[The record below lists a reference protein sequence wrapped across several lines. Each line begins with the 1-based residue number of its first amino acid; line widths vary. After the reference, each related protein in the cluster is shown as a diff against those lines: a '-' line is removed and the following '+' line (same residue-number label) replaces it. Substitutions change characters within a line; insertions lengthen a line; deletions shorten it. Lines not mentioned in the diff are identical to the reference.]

1 MDLTTCI
8 KENGRAGAMAA
19 PPPLALTKRS
29 PGEEFICFDETQLKV
44 TDTGRERP
52 GGVPSLVRDL
62 RAAAGA
68 ADRQRLVRGT
78 LYTIGF
84 EWLGYGTMLP
94 SSEGFAPRTV
104 FTSYANPEWTER
116 YFAERHYLIDPRLKE
131 SAHTCLP
138 LAWDVEDLERSL
150 GKAGWTNEGR
160 RFIEDM
166 LGSGIRSGICLA
178 LGSPAN
184 ASELTFIS
192 LLSRAQSR
200 QWIVDGIFGQ
210 AVTLGLCVHEFIT
223 QYARITT
230 PAQPSDKRALSPL
243 QQEILQCL
251 SRGLSDKQIAYC
263 LNLSSYN
270 VDYHLRQMRRRFAV
284 RNRVQLVNAAMAA
297 LPQAPSQ
304 SRSPDARLE
313 GLLV

>member
-1 MDLTTCI
+1 MNLTTSI
-8 KENGRAGAMAA
+8 KENGPSGAIVA
-19 PPPLALTKRS
+19 PPPLAVAKRS
-29 PGEEFICFDETQLKV
+29 LGEEFICFDETQLKV

-62 RAAAGA
+62 RAAASA

-84 EWLGYGTMLP
+84 EWLGYSTMLP
-94 SSEGFAPRTV
+94 SPEGFAPRTI
-104 FTSYANPEWTER
+104 FTSYANPEWIDR

-138 LAWDVEDLERSL
+138 LAWDVEDLERNLSR
-150 GKAGWTNEGR
+150 AGWTDDGR

-166 LGSGIRSGICLA
+166 MACGIRSGICLA

-230 PAQPSDKRALSPL
+230 PAQPSERRALSPL

-284 RNRVQLVNAAMAA
+284 RNRVQLVNAAMTA
-297 LPQAPSQ
+297 LPQGASP
-304 SRSPDARLE
+304 SRSPNTPLE